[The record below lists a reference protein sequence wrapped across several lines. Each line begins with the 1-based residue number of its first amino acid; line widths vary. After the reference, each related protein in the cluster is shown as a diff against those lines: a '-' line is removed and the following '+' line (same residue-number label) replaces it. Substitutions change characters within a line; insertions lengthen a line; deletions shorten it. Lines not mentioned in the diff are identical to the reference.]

1 MPAALPDGSIPPMSE
16 ADKPSEAGPQTGAA
30 RKPRKF
36 LVIADGTPESEIAL
50 HFASLRALH
59 TNGVVTLLAVIEPGE
74 ASQQWLG
81 VKNIMQEEARE
92 EAEELLHRLATHVH
106 DYVGIMPELL
116 IREGRR
122 DEQLMQLIKEDK
134 DIAILVL
141 ATGTGPGKE
150 SPGPLVSMVASAS
163 DKAFPIPVTVVP
175 GHLSEEAIRL
185 LA

>member
-1 MPAALPDGSIPPMSE
+1 MSE
-16 ADKPSEAGPQTGAA
+16 TDKSSAVGAEPAPQTGAG

-36 LVIADGTPESEIAL
+36 LVIADGTPESEVAL

-59 TNGVVTLLAVIEPGE
+59 TNGVVTILAVIEPGE

-81 VKNIMQEEARE
+81 VKNIMQEEARA

-106 DYVGIMPELL
+106 DYAGIMPELL

-122 DEQLMQLIKEDK
+122 DEQLMQLIKEDR

-141 ATGTGPGKE
+141 ATGSGKE
-150 SPGPLVSMVASAS
+150 GPGPLVSMVAAAS

-175 GHLSEEAIRL
+175 GTLSEEALRL

>member
-1 MPAALPDGSIPPMSE
+1 
-16 ADKPSEAGPQTGAA
+16 
-30 RKPRKF
+30 
-36 LVIADGTPESEIAL
+36 
-50 HFASLRALH
+50 LH
-59 TNGVVTLLAVIEPGE
+59 TNGVVTILAVIEPGE

-134 DIAILVL
+134 GIALLVL
-141 ATGTGPGKE
+141 ATGAGKE
-150 SPGPLVSMVASAS
+150 GPGPLVSMGARAS
-163 DKAFPIPVTVVP
+163 DRAVPIPVAVVP
-175 GHLSEEAIRL
+175 GHLSEEALRL